1 MIKSMTGFGRC
12 EYAKG
17 ERRFVVEMKGVNHRY
32 LDVNIRMPKKL
43 NFFETAIRNL
53 LKQSVQRGKVDI
65 FISYEDLSESQVALK
80 YNETLAGEYLR
91 YFHEMEE
98 SFGLENDIRVSTL
111 SRCPEVLTMEEQAV
125 DEEELW
131 NELKQALDGAIRQ
144 FVETRGTEG
153 ENLKK
158 DLIEKLDGMVK
169 LADQIEE
176 RSPQILSEY
185 RQKLETKVKELL
197 ADTQIEEGR
206 IAAEVVMFAD
216 KICTDEEVVRLRSH
230 ILHMKETLQSD
241 ESGIGRKLDFIAQ
254 EMNREANTIL
264 SKANDL
270 ETSNIGIDLKT
281 EIEKVREQIQNIDRG
296 GEKELENKGILI
308 VVSGFSGAGKGTI
321 MRALLDKYEE
331 TYALSVSATTR
342 DPRPGEVEGREYFFR
357 TVEEFEKMIA
367 KEDLIEY
374 AKYVDNYYGTPRTYV
389 EEQLERGRD
398 VILEIEIQGALK
410 VKEKFP
416 ETLLL
421 FVTPPSAAE
430 LKRRLEGR
438 GTETPEVIA
447 SRMKRARE
455 EAEYMDRYDYLI
467 INDDLN
473 ECVEEMHQIIQGE
486 HRRSYRNNAFMEHKK
501 EDLKGE

>member
-1 MIKSMTGFGRC
+1 M
-12 EYAKG
+12 
-17 ERRFVVEMKGVNHRY
+17 
-32 LDVNIRMPKKL
+32 
-43 NFFETAIRNL
+43 
-53 LKQSVQRGKVDI
+53 
-65 FISYEDLSESQVALK
+65 
-80 YNETLAGEYLR
+80 
-91 YFHEMEE
+91 
-98 SFGLENDIRVSTL
+98 
-111 SRCPEVLTMEEQAV
+111 
-125 DEEELW
+125 
-131 NELKQALDGAIRQ
+131 
-144 FVETRGTEG
+144 
-153 ENLKK
+153 
-158 DLIEKLDGMVK
+158 
-169 LADQIEE
+169 
-176 RSPQILSEY
+176 
-185 RQKLETKVKELL
+185 
-197 ADTQIEEGR
+197 
-206 IAAEVVMFAD
+206 
-216 KICTDEEVVRLRSH
+216 
-230 ILHMKETLQSD
+230 
-241 ESGIGRKLDFIAQ
+241 
-254 EMNREANTIL
+254 
-264 SKANDL
+264 
-270 ETSNIGIDLKT
+270 
-281 EIEKVREQIQNIDRG
+281 
-296 GEKELENKGILI
+296 ENKGILI

-331 TYALSVSATTR
+331 PYALSVSATTR

-486 HRRSYRNNAFMEHKK
+486 HRRSYRNNAFMEHMK